1 MIFRE
6 QNFFC
11 SFFVVKFD
19 QNTKEFYQMKLY
31 IISGLGAD
39 EKVLEKLTFNPEVE
53 VVHIPWLIPEKNE
66 DFYHYVN
73 RMSAVI
79 DDSEDFYLMGYSFG
93 GIMVQE
99 IHKLKPAK
107 KIVILGS
114 IRSDQEKSIFI
125 KAGGKINAVKYIPL
139 KFFGNS
145 SSILYAFLKRIF
157 DSKNSNL
164 NQYLTIKDPHYL
176 KWSMD
181 KVAKWKFEKLPD
193 VIQIL
198 ADKDIVFPI
207 KNSRPDFI
215 VKNATHLFPLTK
227 AKQVSEILKAIFV

>member
-1 MIFRE
+1 
-6 QNFFC
+6 
-11 SFFVVKFD
+11 
-19 QNTKEFYQMKLY
+19 MKLY

-39 EKVLEKLTFNPEVE
+39 GKVLEKLTFNPEIE
-53 VVHIPWLIPEKNE
+53 IVHIPWLIPHLNE
-66 DFYHYVN
+66 EFSDYVA
-73 RMSAVI
+73 RMSESI
-79 DDSEDFYLMGYSFG
+79 DDSEEFYLMGYSFG
-93 GIMVQE
+93 GILVQE

-114 IRSDQEKSIFI
+114 IRCDAEKSKLI
-125 KAGGKINAVKYIPL
+125 KAGEKTNAIKYIPERL
-139 KFFGNS
+139 FGNS
-145 SSILYAFLKRIF
+145 SSVLYMFLKKIF

-164 NQYLTIKDPHYL
+164 LEYFRVKDPYYL

-207 KNSRPDFI
+207 KNSQPDFVI
-215 VKNATHLFPLTK
+215 KNATHLFPLTK
-227 AKQVSEILKAIFV
+227 AKQVSEILKTIFV

>member
-1 MIFRE
+1 
-6 QNFFC
+6 
-11 SFFVVKFD
+11 
-19 QNTKEFYQMKLY
+19 
-31 IISGLGAD
+31 
-39 EKVLEKLTFNPEVE
+39 
-53 VVHIPWLIPEKNE
+53 
-66 DFYHYVN
+66 
-73 RMSAVI
+73 
-79 DDSEDFYLMGYSFG
+79 
-93 GIMVQE
+93 
-99 IHKLKPAK
+99 
-107 KIVILGS
+107 
-114 IRSDQEKSIFI
+114 
-125 KAGGKINAVKYIPL
+125 
-139 KFFGNS
+139 
-145 SSILYAFLKRIF
+145 
-157 DSKNSNL
+157 